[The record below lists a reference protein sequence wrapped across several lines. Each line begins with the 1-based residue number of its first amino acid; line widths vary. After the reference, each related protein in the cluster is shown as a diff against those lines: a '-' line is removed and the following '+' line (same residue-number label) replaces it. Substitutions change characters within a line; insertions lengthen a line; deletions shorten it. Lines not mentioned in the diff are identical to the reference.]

1 MRLVDLE
8 NIVKEY
14 IEKNNDLI
22 DSESYDCSEL
32 AEDIQEEIYK
42 KFNLKGCII
51 TFTPQNRSD
60 VLHVLE
66 KNKIKDYQYHSVL
79 LFNGLIVD
87 VRSIT
92 NIDNIAFKSYNDY
105 FQELKDLNPDI
116 EILEFQ
122 E

>member
-8 NIVKEY
+8 NIVRDY
-14 IEKNNDLI
+14 IEKNNDLVN
-22 DSESYDCSEL
+22 SESYDCSEL

-42 KFNLKGCII
+42 QFNLKGCIL

-79 LFNGLIVD
+79 LFNGLIID
-87 VRSIT
+87 IRSIT
-92 NIDNIAFKSYNDY
+92 NIDSITFKSYDDY

>member
-1 MRLVDLE
+1 MRLIDLE
-8 NIVKEY
+8 NIVREY
-14 IEKNNDLI
+14 IEKNNDLVNL
-22 DSESYDCSEL
+22 ESYDCSEL

-42 KFNLKGCII
+42 QFNLKGCIL

-87 VRSIT
+87 IRSIT
-92 NIDNIAFKSYNDY
+92 NIDNIIFKLYDDY

>member
-1 MRLVDLE
+1 MRLIDLE
-8 NIVKEY
+8 NIVREY
-14 IEKNNDLI
+14 IEKNNDLVNL
-22 DSESYDCSEL
+22 ESYDCSEL

-42 KFNLKGCII
+42 QFNLMGRVL

-79 LFNGLIVD
+79 LCNGLIVD
-87 VRSIT
+87 IRSIT
-92 NIDNIAFKSYNDY
+92 NVDSITFKSHDDY

>member
-1 MRLVDLE
+1 MRLIDLE
-8 NIVKEY
+8 NIVREY
-14 IEKNNDLI
+14 MENHNDSINL
-22 DSESYDCSEL
+22 DSYDCSEL
-32 AEDIQEEIYK
+32 AEDIQEEIYE
-42 KFNLKGCII
+42 KFNLKGCIL

-66 KNKIKDYQYHSVL
+66 KSKIKDYQYHSVL

-87 VRSIT
+87 IRSIT
-92 NIDNIAFKSYNDY
+92 NIDNITFKSYDDY

>member
-8 NIVKEY
+8 NIVRDY
-14 IEKNNDLI
+14 IEKNNDLVN
-22 DSESYDCSEL
+22 SESYDCSEL

-42 KFNLKGCII
+42 QFNLKGCIL

-92 NIDNIAFKSYNDY
+92 NVDNIVFKLYDDY

-116 EILEFQ
+116 EILEFL

>member
-42 KFNLKGCII
+42 QFNLMGCVL

-87 VRSIT
+87 IRSIT
-92 NIDNIAFKSYNDY
+92 NIDSIAFKSYDDY

>member
-1 MRLVDLE
+1 MRLIDLE
-8 NIVKEY
+8 NIVREY
-14 IEKNNDLI
+14 AEKNNDLI
-22 DSESYDCSEL
+22 NLESYDCSEL

-42 KFNLKGCII
+42 KFNLKGCIV
-51 TFTPQNRSD
+51 TFAPQNRND

-87 VRSIT
+87 IRSIM
-92 NIDNIAFKSYNDY
+92 NIDNIVFKSHDEY

>member
-1 MRLVDLE
+1 MRLIDLE
-8 NIVKEY
+8 NIVREY
-14 IEKNNDLI
+14 IEKNNALVNL
-22 DSESYDCSEL
+22 EPYDCSEL

-42 KFNLKGCII
+42 QFNLKGCIL
-51 TFTPQNRSD
+51 TFIPQNISD

-66 KNKIKDYQYHSVL
+66 KNKIKEYQYHSVL

-87 VRSIT
+87 IRSIT
-92 NIDNIAFKSYNDY
+92 NIDNIVFKSHDDY

>member
-1 MRLVDLE
+1 MRLIDLQD
-8 NIVKEY
+8 IVKEY

-22 DSESYDCSEL
+22 NLDSYDCSEL

-42 KFNLKGCII
+42 KFNLKGCIL
-51 TFTPQNRSD
+51 TFTTQNRND

-79 LFNGLIVD
+79 QFNGLIID
-87 VRSIT
+87 IRSIM
-92 NIDNIAFKSYNDY
+92 NVDNIIFKSHDDY

>member
-1 MRLVDLE
+1 MRFVDLE
-8 NIVKEY
+8 NIVREY
-14 IEKNNDLI
+14 IEKNNDLVN
-22 DSESYDCSEL
+22 SESYDCSEL

-42 KFNLKGCII
+42 QFNLKGCIL
-51 TFTPQNRSD
+51 TFTPQNKRD

-87 VRSIT
+87 IRSIT
-92 NIDNIAFKSYNDY
+92 NIDNIVFKSHDDY